1 MSTSTFHNETIIKDI
16 SCDDVRIHSYIGEI
30 KMWPGSSPPTNFLWC
45 DGQSISSYTK
55 LQDALGGATHAP
67 DLREKFII
75 GSSTMNHGNNTIQ
88 KIPYHNHNASNK
100 SISVDNVQNAVNDF
114 YNSIFKTDISLNN
127 QTVYALSSNNTNNS
141 LYGIVNGI
149 VADDSGDR
157 AGKENRTSGTNKAKD
172 DHTHNV
178 SEAGQQSYGN
188 QQTTISI
195 SEQYTISN
203 FDFQMNANLNKTV
216 SKPNVTDSKFSSTP
230 SEFIPKHKTIGY
242 IIRYQ

>member
-45 DGQSISSYTK
+45 DGQPISSYTK

-88 KIPYHNHNASNK
+88 KIPYHTHNASDK
-100 SISVDNVQNAVNDF
+100 SILGGNVQDAVNGF
-114 YNSIFKTDISLNN
+114 YNSVFKTSINLNK
-127 QTVYALSSNNTNNS
+127 QTLYEISSNNTNNA
-141 LYGIVNGI
+141 LYGIVNAI
-149 VADDSGDR
+149 EADDSGDKD
-157 AGKENRTSGTNKAKD
+157 GKNNSTSGANKARYGHGHNISTINQHNYTNSNSD
-172 DHTHNV
+172 TSTSHTN
-178 SEAGQQSYGN
+178 A
-188 QQTTISI
+188 ISKI
-195 SEQYTISN
+195 E
-203 FDFQMNANLNKTV
+203 FQMNAILNKTE
-216 SKPNVTDSKFSSTP
+216 SKPDETNSTFSSTP